1 MSENI
6 SMTDKAYFYIRNE
19 IIKCRLPPD
28 SEISEHDLS
37 KILNMSKTPVRD
49 ALARL
54 AMEGFVETIPRR
66 GSRIKPVTVKN
77 INDLFVVRCSL
88 ESTAASL
95 AATHITD
102 LQLDELDRLARASYT
117 KHEEASIDYF
127 VDANKK
133 FHIAVAQASGN
144 SRLVTLIAALLEE
157 SARFFYIGARLRDVT
172 DLNMETNQEHSEIMQ
187 ILRRH
192 NPDAA
197 KAVTLKHAESTRKGL
212 IQAIINSGNLSVSL

>member
-77 INDLFVVRCSL
+77 INDLFVVRCTL

-157 SARFFYIGARLRDVT
+157 SARFLYIGARLCDVT
-172 DLNMETNQEHSEIMQ
+172 DLNM
-187 ILRRH
+187 
-192 NPDAA
+192 
-197 KAVTLKHAESTRKGL
+197 
-212 IQAIINSGNLSVSL
+212 